1 MSAGSQAYGLERR
14 LVRYNLLICRKLSA
28 DAGRTIGAGAAH
40 ILSVHDAALE
50 LIRGLHLLADE
61 GRERFYSTI
70 GRPSIALN

>member
-28 DAGRTIGAGAAH
+28 HTAAIGAGAAH
-40 ILSVHDAALE
+40 IFSVRDAALE

-61 GRERFYSTI
+61 ARERLYSTI